1 MDMWD
6 RIYNSLVKR
15 LERAGYKNPEEV
27 ASKLVERAKRAHV
40 EPSNIDLE
48 LITPENAE
56 EDWEKYVL
64 RMSEGYQPEAE
75 RDAYEY
81 CSEKMQ
87 EWDYIIDQL
96 KSSDLLD
103 SPKIRNTLNHI
114 IRMREEAFQNCL
126 QDFNRRRKA

>member
-27 ASKLVERAKRAHV
+27 ALKLVERAKRARV
-40 EPSNIDLE
+40 EPSSIDLE

-75 RDAYEY
+75 HGAYEY

-96 KSSDLLD
+96 KSSELLD